1 MPFPEELTGAVDGLT
16 EIEAAHLNNLEAY
29 VGVVGSDA
37 PDSLTH
43 KLTRDE
49 SVDPGHR
56 HTAGA
61 FSGGSDGEVF
71 FKDPADHA
79 WKPAAP
85 DAAGLVAKTGDQT
98 VSGVKTFT
106 AMPRGPDADPAQ
118 GNELAR
124 KAYVDAQRDTR
135 VAKAGDA
142 MTGPLALPGDPAED
156 LHAAPKQYV
165 DAAVDAEVA
174 AHAALPDVHHS
185 RVHDLQGADHT
196 ASGLTA
202 GHVLRAT
209 GPDSFAFLA
218 LQESDL
224 PAHKHSK
231 LWEQDGGAEAIYA
244 DDNGVLNIPS
254 KAAPETSAA
263 DTAKAWVEDV
273 NGEAGKAGLHM
284 MNEGLSGVKLVVPGV
299 YLKTS
304 AGDPAGFFEGMLVI
318 NTVDNTLK
326 IYADGGFRQLA
337 SWT

>member
-16 EIEAAHLNNLEAY
+16 EIEAAHLNNLEAK
-29 VGVVGSDA
+29 VGIDGSTV
-37 PDSLTH
+37 PTSLDYLL
-43 KLTRDE
+43 KNPSSLN
-49 SVDPGHR
+49 PGHK

-61 FSGGSDGEVF
+61 FSGGGDGEVF

-79 WKPAAP
+79 WKPGTP

-98 VSGVKTFT
+98 VSGIKTFT
-106 AMPRGPDADPAQ
+106 AIPQGPEADPTQ

-142 MTGPLALPGDPAED
+142 MTGPLALPGDPAQA

-165 DAAVDAEVA
+165 DAAIDTEVA
-174 AHAALPDVHHS
+174 AHAALPNAHHN
-185 RVHDLQGADHT
+185 RVHDLQGGDHT

-209 GPDSFAFLA
+209 GANNFAFQA

-224 PAHKHSK
+224 PVHKHTK
-231 LWEQDGGAEAIYA
+231 LWEQDGGAEAIFA
-244 DDNGVLNIPS
+244 DEGGVLTIPS

-304 AGDPAGFFEGMLVI
+304 AGDPAAFFEGMLVI
-318 NTVDNTLK
+318 NTLDNTLK
-326 IYADGGFRQLA
+326 IYADGGFRQLV